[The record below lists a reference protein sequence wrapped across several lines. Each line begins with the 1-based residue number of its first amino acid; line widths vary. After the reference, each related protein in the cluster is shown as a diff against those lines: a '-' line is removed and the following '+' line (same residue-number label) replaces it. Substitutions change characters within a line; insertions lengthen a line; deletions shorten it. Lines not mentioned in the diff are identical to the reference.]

1 MIEDVVDVAHS
12 SNVVAID
19 YSVGNIFYLTNTP
32 SAALTLQVT
41 NAPTTDG
48 RAFTLNVVV
57 TQGATAY
64 VPTTMT
70 INGNATTIKWAGN
83 STPAGTSSSGKI
95 DVFSY
100 TIIRRASAYT
110 VLAQGNSNF

>member
-1 MIEDVVDVAHS
+1 MTW
-12 SNVVAID
+12 
-19 YSVGNIFYLTNTP
+19 NI
-32 SAALTLQVT
+32 T

-48 RAFTLNVVV
+48 RVFTINVMV

-64 VPTTMT
+64 VPTVMS
-70 INGNATTIKWAGN
+70 INGNAVTVKWAGN
-83 STPAGTSSSGKI
+83 AVPAGTSVSGKI